1 MNLKLQSILINFN
14 NRILLYSPFFKDLS
28 SEDAIRLLKGSLAK
42 PPKEEGSVR
51 YTQSDINPSLPPLSR
66 TSKRSYHSDIRNTTT
81 NTKPTTQQFS
91 MKNKRLN
98 ALRKKKPAYCQPS
111 TAFQS
116 TSSPPPSSSSS
127 NRKSKPNTPIY
138 SKPNTPKYQQPTTY
152 RRTNIN
158 PQPPSPTTQYWSSSS
173 YNNNNNTSSS
183 QSPLKAIERIIILI
197 YYIFYIAIYTN
208 ISSYKPSSSSQQQ
221 QLPPPEYY
229 YYIILYLVHL
239 QILKI
244 SIPLEFVQL
253 KIYYNGSMEMKD
265 LIHLI
270 HFSKQ

>member
-116 TSSPPPSSSSS
+116 TSSPPPPSSSSS

-138 SKPNTPKYQQPTTY
+138 SKPNTPKYQQPTAY

-158 PQPPSPTTQYWSSSS
+158 PQPSSHTTQYWSSSS
-173 YNNNNNTSSS
+173 YNNNNTPSSS

-208 ISSYKPSSSSQQQ
+208 TSSQQ